1 MHSLFKG
8 SSNQKSQDARLPRH
22 SSGWG
27 DLLKHLQTTESL
39 RLLDVGATSSHNINF
54 LTGLGHSVYMA
65 NFVEDAARPEWR
77 LPMEPAGDNHKSGGE
92 TSFDTP
98 GFLAANASFAG
109 RGFDVIALW
118 DALDYLPQELVTPLV
133 DRLHEVLAPGGKL
146 LAFFHTKMSSAESLF
161 VRYHLTETNTVQMQK
176 IGIYPIVQNFQ
187 NRQIERL
194 FQAFATYRFFLA
206 KDGVQEVIA
215 TR

>member
-1 MHSLFKG
+1 MHSMFKG
-8 SSNQKSQDARLPRH
+8 SSNQKSQDARVPRH

-77 LPMEPAGDNHKSGGE
+77 LPLEPAEDGKSSVE
-92 TSFDTP
+92 TSFDAE
-98 GFLAANASFAG
+98 GFLVANASFAG

-118 DALDYLPQELVTPLV
+118 DALDYLPQELVGPLV
-133 DRLHEVLAPGGKL
+133 TRLHEVLAPGGKL
-146 LAFFHTKMSSAESLF
+146 LAFFHTKMALPESLF
-161 VRYHLTETNTVQMQK
+161 MRYHLTDTNTVQMQK
-176 IGIYPIVQNFQ
+176 IGVYPIVQTFQ

-194 FQAFATYRFFLA
+194 LQAFASYRFFLA

>member
-1 MHSLFKG
+1 MFKS
-8 SSNQKSQDARLPRH
+8 SSNQKSQDARVPRH

-27 DLLKHLQTTESL
+27 DLLKYLQTTESL

-65 NFVEDAARPEWR
+65 NFVEDAARPEW
-77 LPMEPAGDNHKSGGE
+77 LMSPEPGTEAV
-92 TSFDTP
+92 FDSKA
-98 GFLAANASFAG
+98 FLEANATFAG

-118 DALDYLPQELVTPLV
+118 DALDYLPRDLVAPLIH
-133 DRLHEVLAPGGKL
+133 RLHEVLAPGGKL
-146 LAFFHTKMSSAESLF
+146 LAFFHTKMSLPESTF
-161 VRYHLTETNTVQMQK
+161 VRYHLSESNAVQMQK
-176 IGIYPIVQNFQ
+176 LGTYPIVQNFQ

-194 FQAFATYRFFLA
+194 LQDFESYRFFLA
-206 KDGVQEVIA
+206 KDSVQEVIA

>member
-1 MHSLFKG
+1 MFK
-8 SSNQKSQDARLPRH
+8 SSSGQKAQDARVPRH
-22 SSGWG
+22 SSGWA
-27 DLLKHLQTTESL
+27 DLLKHLQATESL
-39 RLLDVGATSSHNINF
+39 RLLDVGATSSDNINF

-77 LPMEPAGDNHKSGGE
+77 VPVEAGGPENAKTGE
-92 TSFDTP
+92 TAFDTA
-98 GFLAANASFAG
+98 GYLNANATFAG

-118 DALDYLPQELVTPLV
+118 DALDYLPQELIGPLV
-133 DRLHEVLAPGGKL
+133 NRLHEVLAPGGKL
-146 LAFFHTKMSSAESLF
+146 LAFFHTKMASADNAF
-161 VRYHLTETNTVQMQK
+161 VRYHLTNTSVVQMQK
-176 IGIYPIVQNFQ
+176 IGIYPILQTFQ

-194 FQAFATYRFFLA
+194 FQAFANYRFFLA

>member
-1 MHSLFKG
+1 MFRG
-8 SSNQKSQDARLPRH
+8 SSNQKSQDARIPRH

-27 DLLKHLQTTESL
+27 DLLKYLQTTESL

-77 LPMEPAGDNHKSGGE
+77 LPQESGAE
-92 TSFDTP
+92 AAIFDVE
-98 GFLAANASFAG
+98 GFLAANTNFAG

-133 DRLHEVLAPGGKL
+133 NRLHEVLAPGGKL
-146 LAFFHTKMSSAESLF
+146 LAFFHTKMALPESMF
-161 VRYHLTETNTVQMQK
+161 TRYHLTDTNTVQMQK
-176 IGIYPIVQNFQ
+176 IGVYPIVQTFQ

-206 KDGVQEVIA
+206 KDAVQEVIA